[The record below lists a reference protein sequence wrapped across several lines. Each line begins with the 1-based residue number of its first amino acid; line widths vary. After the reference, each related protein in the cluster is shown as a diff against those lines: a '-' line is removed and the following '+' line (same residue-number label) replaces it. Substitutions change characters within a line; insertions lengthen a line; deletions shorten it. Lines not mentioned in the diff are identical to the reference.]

1 MVSRLFPGPSVGECT
16 VIQYQYF
23 RAPLV
28 DDDAIAEAEAKRQRY
43 ADVTYE
49 EDFITVMDI
58 TRRVDVLTQAD
69 DVFRF
74 GRNEMGNQNLH
85 RWLGELVAELD

>member
-1 MVSRLFPGPSVGECT
+1 MVSRIFPGPTPGEST

-23 RAPLV
+23 RDPL
-28 DDDAIAEAEAKRQRY
+28 DTDEKLAEAEKKRQTYR
-43 ADVTYE
+43 DVTYE
-49 EDFITVMDI
+49 EDFLTVIDI
-58 TRRVDVLTQAD
+58 TRRVDVLAEAG

-85 RWLGELVAELD
+85 RWVSDLIA